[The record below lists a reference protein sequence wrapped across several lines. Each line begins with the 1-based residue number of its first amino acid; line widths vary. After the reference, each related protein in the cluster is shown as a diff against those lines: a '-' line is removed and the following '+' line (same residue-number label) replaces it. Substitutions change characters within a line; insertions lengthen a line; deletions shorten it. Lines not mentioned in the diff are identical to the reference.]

1 MDYKTIF
8 VVFGIIHAI
17 IAVEEQESDEGFEV
31 IDTDNIIVTDHQLV
45 IRSTDG
51 HIK

>member
-1 MDYKTIF
+1 MDYKTVF
-8 VVFGIIHAI
+8 VVFGIIQAI
-17 IAVEEQESDEGFEV
+17 IALEEPEQDDGFEV

>member
-1 MDYKTIF
+1 MDYKVVF
-8 VVFGIIHAI
+8 VVFGFLHAI
-17 IAVEEQESDEGFEV
+17 IALEEQEYDDGFEV
-31 IDTDNIIVTDHQLV
+31 IDTDNIVVTDHQLV